1 MKAVYEKT
9 EQASRRTVSC
19 SSVGFYSSTDIF
31 AETKGTGNCSKHT
44 FKRGGRGYDSRKILQ
59 P

>member
-1 MKAVYEKT
+1 VKAVYEKT

-31 AETKGTGNCSKHT
+31 AETKGTGNCAKLT
-44 FKRGGRGYDSRKILQ
+44 FKRGG
-59 P
+59 